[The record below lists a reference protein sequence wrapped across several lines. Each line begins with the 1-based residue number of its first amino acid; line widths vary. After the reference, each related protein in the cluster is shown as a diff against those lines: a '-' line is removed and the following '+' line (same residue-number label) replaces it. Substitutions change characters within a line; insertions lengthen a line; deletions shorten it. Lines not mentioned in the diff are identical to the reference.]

1 MMINVSMCEGAGLSF
16 PKPDW
21 TLQEMAQAARV
32 LTRDTDGDGQPD
44 VFGLNPGFIDIEE
57 PLFMAHGAHL
67 VDPATGR
74 SEVHTPAYS
83 DAVQFVAEL
92 INGERIA
99 TTNTFGAGNRR
110 MAFIAGRYGI
120 TGEWQSALNWF
131 IAQKTHETFDWAMVY
146 WPVKPKAGWPPPG
159 SIRRPSAACRP
170 WSEGWICRPA
180 IRLSRSWGLCSSFL
194 LVLLC
199 RLLRSPDT
207 STRVLRSATP

>member
-1 MMINVSMCEGAGLSF
+1 MGFWLFNMMINVSMFEGAGLSF

-74 SEVHTPAYS
+74 TDVHTPAYT
-83 DAVQFVAEL
+83 DAVQFVADL
-92 INGERIA
+92 INVERIA

-146 WPVKPKAGWPPPG
+146 WPV
-159 SIRRPSAACRP
+159 
-170 WSEGWICRPA
+170 
-180 IRLSRSWGLCSSFL
+180 
-194 LVLLC
+194 
-199 RLLRSPDT
+199 
-207 STRVLRSATP
+207 